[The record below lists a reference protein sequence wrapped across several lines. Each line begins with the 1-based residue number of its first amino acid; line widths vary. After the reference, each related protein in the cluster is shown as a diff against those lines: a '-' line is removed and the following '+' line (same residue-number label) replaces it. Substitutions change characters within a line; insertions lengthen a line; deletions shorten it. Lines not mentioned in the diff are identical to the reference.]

1 MTAARSGTRT
11 QGRRAVD
18 LRRILWLVLP
28 IALTFSDGAAQAQEI
43 AAVLAGTRGLFWK
56 TVEQGIKQASADHGV
71 SVLLRSTV
79 DDDPGTVEQKLQLK
93 MVDYMLQGGAKSLI
107 LAPIPVPGI
116 TTPIEYPV
124 PVVLIDRPS
133 DQFKALSTV
142 ATDNHA
148 AGRAAALSLARRLA
162 PGARVGVFRLERSV
176 VSTTARETGFIEA
189 AKELGYEVVIDA
201 YVGHGIRE
209 AQFAIEA
216 LLRDHQG
223 RLDAVFAPTT
233 EITLAILLARQDRPR
248 EQRPLL
254 VGNGYSAG
262 FADNMRRGELFAIVL
277 QDAFKMGYTAV
288 EQLLRARAGE
298 KIPEQVM
305 IDVLVVTAETLD
317 DPKVRAALHQSLD

>member
-189 AKELGYEVVIDA
+189 AKELGFEVVIDA

>member
-1 MTAARSGTRT
+1 MDA
-11 QGRRAVD
+11 
-18 LRRILWLVLP
+18 RRIFWSIMP
-28 IALTFSDGAAQAQEI
+28 IALALSGPAGHAQDV
-43 AAVLAGTRGLFWK
+43 AAVLAGSRGLFWK
-56 TVEQGIKQASADHGV
+56 SVEQGISQACADHDV
-71 SVLLRSTV
+71 TVLVRSPV
-79 DDDPGTVEQKLQLK
+79 DDDPETVAQKLQLK
-93 MVDYMLQGGAKSLI
+93 MVDSMLQGGAKSLI

-162 PGARVGVFRLERSV
+162 PGAKVGVFRLDRSV

-189 AKELGYEVVIDA
+189 AKELGFEIVIDA

-209 AQFAIEA
+209 AQSAVEA
-216 LLRDHQG
+216 SLRAYQG
-223 RLDAVFAPTT
+223 RLDAVFAPTS
-233 EITLAILLARQDRPR
+233 EITLAILLAQQHRAR
-248 EQRPLL
+248 ESRPLL
-254 VGNGYSAG
+254 VGFEYRPG
-262 FADNMRRGELFAIVL
+262 FEDNLRRGELFAIIM
-277 QDAFKMGYTAV
+277 QDPFKMGYTAV

-298 KIPEQVM
+298 KIPQQVM

-317 DPKVRAALHQSLD
+317 DPKVRAVLRQSLD

>member
-176 VSTTARETGFIEA
+176 VTTTARETGFIEA
-189 AKELGYEVVIDA
+189 AKELGFEVVIDA

>member
-189 AKELGYEVVIDA
+189 AKELGFEVVIDA

-248 EQRPLL
+248 QQRPLL

>member
-189 AKELGYEVVIDA
+189 AKELGFEVVIDA

-262 FADNMRRGELFAIVL
+262 FEDNMRRGELFAIVL

>member
-1 MTAARSGTRT
+1 MVA
-11 QGRRAVD
+11 
-18 LRRILWLVLP
+18 RRILWSILP
-28 IALTFSDGAAQAQEI
+28 IALLLSDPAAHAQEI
-43 AAVLAGTRGLFWK
+43 AAVLAGSRGLFWK

-79 DDDPGTVEQKLQLK
+79 DDDPETVEQKLQLK
-93 MVDYMLQGGAKSLI
+93 MVDYMLQSGAKSLI

-133 DQFKALSTV
+133 NQFKALSTV

-148 AGRAAALSLARRLA
+148 AGRVAALSLVRRLA
-162 PGARVGVFRLERSV
+162 PGAKVGVFRLERSV

-189 AKELGYEVVIDA
+189 AKELGSEVVIDA

-209 AQFAIEA
+209 AQFAVEA
-216 LLRDHQG
+216 LLRAYQG

-233 EITLAILLARQDRPR
+233 EITLAVLLARQDRPR
-248 EQRPLL
+248 ELRPLL
-254 VGNGYSAG
+254 VGFEYRPG
-262 FADNMRRGELFAIVL
+262 FEDNLRRGELFAIVM
-277 QDAFKMGYTAV
+277 QDPFKMGYTAV

-317 DPKVRAALHQSLD
+317 DPRVQAALRQPLD